1 MYHSQMQDDLFPL
14 INLLTVYV
22 QHTTT
27 ILMDVNLFHNMQD
40 FAPKCSGGLAKKVR
54 WFDPKDAVL

>member
-1 MYHSQMQDDLFPL
+1 MQDDLISL

-27 ILMDVNLFHNMQD
+27 ILMDVNLFHSMQD
-40 FAPKCSGGLAKKVR
+40 LASKCSGGLAKKMR
-54 WFDPKDAVL
+54 WFDPKDAVV